1 MQKID
6 KVFVAVFVAAFV
18 ICGVIVISGVHS
30 TIAPRGFVVN
40 GNFTVQ
46 DQTKIEAGTSYLLV
60 WHGGNGTAQI
70 NAANSYVYTEVSV
83 SDGKNVTVTVNS
95 SPVTLFENY
104 TKLFTLNP

>member
-6 KVFVAVFVAAFV
+6 KAFAAVFVVAFV

-30 TIAPRGFVVN
+30 TLAPRDFVVN

-46 DQTKIEAGTSYLLV
+46 DQTKTGAGTSYLLV

-70 NAANSYVYTEVSV
+70 NAANSYVYTEVSLL
-83 SDGKNVTVTVNS
+83 DGKNVTITVNN
-95 SPVTLFENY
+95 SPVTLYENY